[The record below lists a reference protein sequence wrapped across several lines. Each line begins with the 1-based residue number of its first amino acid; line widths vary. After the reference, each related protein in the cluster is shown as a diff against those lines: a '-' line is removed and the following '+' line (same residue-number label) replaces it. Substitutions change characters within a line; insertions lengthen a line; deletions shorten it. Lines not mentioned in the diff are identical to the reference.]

1 MTVPDDLVQ
10 GHGRSTDRRTQAETV
25 RQYRAAT
32 ARRRQRER
40 SRVALAT
47 SRSRLLVGLTP
58 SR

>member
-1 MTVPDDLVQ
+1 MTVPEDLARGQ
-10 GHGRSTDRRTQAETV
+10 GTDRRAEAATV
-25 RQYRAAT
+25 RQYRAAS

>member
-1 MTVPDDLVQ
+1 MTVPEDLARGQ
-10 GHGRSTDRRTQAETV
+10 GTDRRAAAETV
-25 RQYRAAT
+25 RQYRAAS